1 MIDISMKRRESGFSR
16 TIAIALISMW
26 ILLGAI
32 PFVAH
37 NSQTQEVRGEPSLY
51 HTYEEMVEELQIGQ
65 ANHSSI
71 MRMYSLG
78 TTEGDRTIWA
88 VKISDNVQANES
100 EEPEVLFMA
109 GQKANSLISVEIAL
123 YLVTYLTDNYGRNDE
138 VTGFVNERE
147 IWILPLLN
155 PDGHAFI
162 DNETT
167 EWEKN
172 LKDNGDG
179 QTGVNLDRNY
189 GYEFGVDANTHNESS
204 SQFYHGESPFSEKE
218 TQAVRDFVESH
229 GFVFSLTLSSPGETI
244 TYPWGY
250 TNSSTQD
257 DALLNEIAGDMAL
270 YSGYD
275 VKQGG
280 KHFPTHGNS
289 DDWLYHEAS
298 LLPFTIFVGS
308 DDIPEESQIESL
320 AETHL
325 PACLYLLDI
334 ADDPNRA
341 LVAEWTFMVYMG
353 GDGPSNLDEEGVLD
367 INEMEEVGSN
377 PYLNIL
383 VQFDRAVGGLGTKRY
398 LVERDYDTDQI
409 HSQVLGDIG
418 EIDMAS
424 PQTLLA
430 FVNWSITNYPAEHY
444 FLDLWGHGKG
454 WVGVTLDEG
463 NSLSMSDIKSVL
475 PKFKDRIDVVG
486 FDNCNMAMI
495 EVYTTFLGQ
504 VDYIVGSEKE
514 EDALGWPY
522 DRIFRE
528 LEAEP
533 ELSPEDFSIEITEHY
548 IDWAKGVDETTNT
561 YNSSYSAT
569 ISVIDMDYL
578 DEVIEKADVLA
589 LELNRTMALFSD
601 EINRAI
607 DETED
612 YQRQPTPHDL
622 YHFAELVEEYVPTSP
637 VRIAAQNLRD
647 AIDTMVVA
655 EEHNTKDG
663 RIVVDNA
670 HGISVWLYDDGQ
682 FSTYQTLDFAK
693 MTHWDEFLAASKN
706 PPPSPHVPFDMVYTI
721 LDSDEDANNDTIDL
735 SLTAGASGLKLTIEV
750 RNYEGEEIMIFNE
763 SSTTQGTVYDY
774 SFNPEDYGHPSDNY
788 YFYAYLTDEDNF
800 LQNYSEVVDI
810 WLGNEKPDVV
820 LKSVKF
826 FRADGMEVGG
836 DTGKKPIDGENT
848 LIVATIANEGNIAL
862 TDVKIQFLEGN
873 DVLKTEQIKL
883 TLDQKKNVTFHWLA
897 EAGSGDIRVVVDGDN
912 DIKEANET
920 NNAILEIL
928 EVKPNTPISS
938 LTIKGKVRNIDKI
951 DIVGAKVQIRN
962 MRTNMIIN
970 KTTTDNGFSVE
981 LEPSWFL
988 EGDRVDVSAEY
999 NSVSSNLTVY
1009 TYSEDEEVI
1018 ADITLNTEV
1027 YDAVFFFKLALII
1040 FEAFGFILVIKYYID
1055 SKRKKGGE

>member
-1 MIDISMKRRESGFSR
+1 
-16 TIAIALISMW
+16 
-26 ILLGAI
+26 
-32 PFVAH
+32 
-37 NSQTQEVRGEPSLY
+37 
-51 HTYEEMVEELQIGQ
+51 
-65 ANHSSI
+65 
-71 MRMYSLG
+71 
-78 TTEGDRTIWA
+78 
-88 VKISDNVQANES
+88 
-100 EEPEVLFMA
+100 
-109 GQKANSLISVEIAL
+109 
-123 YLVTYLTDNYGRNDE
+123 
-138 VTGFVNERE
+138 
-147 IWILPLLN
+147 
-155 PDGHAFI
+155 
-162 DNETT
+162 
-167 EWEKN
+167 
-172 LKDNGDG
+172 
-179 QTGVNLDRNY
+179 LDRNY
-189 GYEFGVDANTHNESS
+189 DFEFGVDPNTSNESS
-204 SQFYHGESPFSEKE
+204 KQNYHGPSPFSEAE

-229 GFVFSLTLSSPGETI
+229 NFVFSLTFSSPGEVI

-250 TNSSTQD
+250 TDSPTQH

-298 LLPFTIFVGS
+298 VLPFTVLAGS

-320 AETHL
+320 VETHL
-325 PACLYLLDI
+325 PASLYLLDI

-367 INEMEEVGSN
+367 INEMEEVGST

-383 VQFDRAVGGLGTKRY
+383 VQFDRAIGGQGTKRY
-398 LVERDYDTDQI
+398 LVEKDYDTDQI

-418 EIDMAS
+418 ETDMAS
-424 PQTLLA
+424 PQTLLD
-430 FVNWSITNYPAEHY
+430 FVNWSITNFPAEHY
-444 FLDLWGHGKG
+444 LLDLWGHGKG
-454 WVGVTLDEG
+454 WLGVTLDDG
-463 NSLSMSDIKSVL
+463 KWLSMNDIKSVL

-495 EVYTTFLGQ
+495 EVYTTFLGH

-528 LEAEP
+528 LVAEP
-533 ELSPEDFSIEITEHY
+533 ELSPEDFSIKIVEHY
-548 IDWAKGVDETTNT
+548 IDWAKGVDESTNT

-578 DEVIEKADVLA
+578 DEVIDQADALA
-589 LELNRTMALFSD
+589 RELNRTMALFSD

-612 YQRQPTPHDL
+612 YARQPTPHDL
-622 YHFAELVEEYVPTSP
+622 YNFAELVEKYVANSP

-655 EEHNTKDG
+655 EEHNTKEG
-663 RIVVDNA
+663 KIVVDNA
-670 HGISVWLYDDGQ
+670 HGISVWLYDGTQ

-693 MTHWDEFLAASKN
+693 MTYWDEFLAASKN
-706 PPPSPHVPFDMVYTI
+706 PPPAPHVAFDMVYSVR
-721 LDSDEDANNDTIDL
+721 DSDEDANNDTIDL
-735 SLTAGASGLKLTIEV
+735 GITTNATGMKIAVEV
-750 RNYEGEEIMIFNE
+750 YNYEGEQITIFYDND
-763 SSTTQGTVYDY
+763 TTQGTVYDY
-774 SFNPEDYGHPSDNY
+774 SFNPEDYGYPSNNY

-836 DTGKKPIDGENT
+836 DTGKKPINGENT
-848 LIVATIANEGNIAL
+848 LIVATIVNEGNIAL
-862 TDVKIQFLEGN
+862 NDVQIQFLEGN
-873 DVLKTEQIKL
+873 NVLKTEQIKL
-883 TLDQKKNVTFHWLA
+883 ALGQKKNVTFHWLA
-897 EAGSGDIRVVVDGDN
+897 EAGSGDIGVVVDGGN
-912 DIKEANET
+912 EIKEANET
-920 NNAILEIL
+920 NNEILETL

-938 LTIKGKVRNIDKI
+938 LTIKGKVRNWDNI

-962 MRTNMIIN
+962 MRTNMTIN
-970 KTTTDNGFSVE
+970 KTTGGNGFSVE

-1009 TYSEDEEVI
+1009 TYSEDEEI
-1018 ADITLNTEV
+1018 SADITLNTEV

-1040 FEAFGFILVIKYYID
+1040 FEAFGFILVIKHYID